1 MNFVQSRLLLGLEN
15 LSAVWNSEVSVLV
28 GGYLSMEISESL
40 VSTKCPLERGAHNAE
55 VSVEGGSTVFSYIL
69 LL

>member
-1 MNFVQSRLLLGLEN
+1 M
-15 LSAVWNSEVSVLV
+15 SVLV
-28 GGYLSMEISESL
+28 GGYLSMEISESS
-40 VSTKCPLERGAHNAE
+40 VSTICPLERGAHNAE